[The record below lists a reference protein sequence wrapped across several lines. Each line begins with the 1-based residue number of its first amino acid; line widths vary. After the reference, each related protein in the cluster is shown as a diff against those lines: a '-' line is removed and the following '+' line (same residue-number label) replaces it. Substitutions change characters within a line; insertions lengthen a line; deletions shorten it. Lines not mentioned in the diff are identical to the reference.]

1 MKQYQQTI
9 IIALLILVLSA
20 WLGRHYLREWLFTP
34 AINFK
39 ETALSTIDSNQLITI
54 ANFKEKVII
63 VSCYQTWC
71 IDCAR
76 ETPVLNQLSNQ
87 INSDQ
92 FKVIYISDEDASKVN
107 IFRQR
112 FMSGNIL
119 FVKSP
124 KSMSNMGIRAFPTTF
139 LLNKKGEIIKT
150 TYEGYDWL
158 NEVIAIKKLIVQ

>member
-9 IIALLILVLSA
+9 IIALLLLVLAA
-20 WLGRHYLREWLFTP
+20 WMGRHYIRGLFP
-34 AINFK
+34 SSIKFK
-39 ETALSTIDSNQLITI
+39 ETTLTTIDSNKLISV
-54 ANFKEKVII
+54 ANFKGKVII

-76 ETPVLNQLSNQ
+76 ETPVLNQLTTQ

-92 FKVIYISDEDASKVN
+92 FKVIYISDEDAAKVN

-112 FMSGNIL
+112 FLSGNIL
-119 FVKSP
+119 FLKSV
-124 KSMSNMGIRAFPTTF
+124 KSMSNMGIRSFPTTF

-158 NEVIAIKKLIVQ
+158 NEEIAIKKLIAQ

>member
-9 IIALLILVLSA
+9 IIALLFLVLAA
-20 WLGRHYLREWLFTP
+20 WMGRHYIRGLFP
-34 AINFK
+34 PSIKFK
-39 ETALSTIDSNQLITI
+39 ETTLTTIDSNKLISV
-54 ANFKEKVII
+54 ANFKGKVII

-76 ETPVLNQLSNQ
+76 ETPVLNQLTTQ

-92 FKVIYISDEDASKVN
+92 FKVIYISDEDAAKVN

-112 FMSGNIL
+112 FLSGNIL
-119 FVKSP
+119 FFKSV
-124 KSMSNMGIRAFPTTF
+124 KSMSNMGIRSFPTTF

-158 NEVIAIKKLIVQ
+158 NEEIAIKKLIAQ